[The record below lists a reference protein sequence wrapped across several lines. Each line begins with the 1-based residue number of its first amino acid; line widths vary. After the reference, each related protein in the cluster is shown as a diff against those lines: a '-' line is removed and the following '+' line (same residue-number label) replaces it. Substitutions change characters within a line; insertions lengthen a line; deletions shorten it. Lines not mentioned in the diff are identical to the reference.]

1 MTRLMDIG
9 LERLENMILDMAS
22 HAQNTIQMAIDAY
35 INNENLSQQIFQR
48 SEEERM
54 LQDEIS
60 ELSVEMLARY
70 QPLASDLRFIKAC
83 MEVSYGFSRFERY
96 AYDIS
101 QIMSIYGDI
110 SSCDK
115 SSITKAGI
123 QANEMIK
130 LSIQAFKERNTA
142 IARKIIIMDD
152 IVDEIYST
160 FVKQSMKEDNTS
172 TMCIVSITLIL
183 RYLERI
189 ADHATYIA
197 ESVIYVKTGERAVR
211 K

>member
-197 ESVIYVKTGERAVR
+197 ESVIYIKTGERSVR

>member
-22 HAQNTIQMAIDAY
+22 HAQKTIQMAIDAY

-115 SSITKAGI
+115 SSIKKAAV

-130 LSIQAFKERNTA
+130 LSIKSFRERDTA

-160 FVKQSMKEDNTS
+160 FVKQSMKEDDQN

-197 ESVIYVKTGERAVR
+197 ESVIYIKTGERAVR

>member
-22 HAQNTIQMAIDAY
+22 HAQKTIQMAIDAY

-160 FVKQSMKEDNTS
+160 FVKQSMKEDNKS

>member
-22 HAQNTIQMAIDAY
+22 HAQKTIQMAIDAY

-130 LSIQAFKERNTA
+130 LSIQAFRERDIA

-160 FVKQSMKEDNTS
+160 FVKQSMKEDNKN

>member
-115 SSITKAGI
+115 SSIKKAAV

-130 LSIQAFKERNTA
+130 LSIKAFKERDIA

>member
-160 FVKQSMKEDNTS
+160 FVKQSMKEDNKS

-197 ESVIYVKTGERAVR
+197 ESVIYIKTGERSVR